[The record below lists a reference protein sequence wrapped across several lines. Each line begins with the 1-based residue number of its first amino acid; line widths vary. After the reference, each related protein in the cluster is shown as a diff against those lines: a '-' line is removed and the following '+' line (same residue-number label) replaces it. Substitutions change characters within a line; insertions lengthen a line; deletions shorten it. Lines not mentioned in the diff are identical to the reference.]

1 MIPRINSIKPLPD
14 YKLAVAFDDGKR
26 VTYDVKED
34 MNLPGYGLLREVN
47 GLFQQVQ
54 LDQSR
59 TCRAMRYMNTGWNR
73 RRLDASACFITGGHI
88 PGQILPHIK
97 RTPIPERISQRY
109 KKEEASGDVSFY
121 TQYRMEYL
129 IIMRFVGEPCCHM
142 TAIGKAFIL

>member
-26 VTYDVKED
+26 VTYDVKAD

-59 TCRAMRYMNTGWNR
+59 TCVFWNDEID
-73 RRLDASACFITGGHI
+73 LPSDAIYEYGVEQA
-88 PGQILPHIK
+88 
-97 RTPIPERISQRY
+97 
-109 KKEEASGDVSFY
+109 EA
-121 TQYRMEYL
+121 
-129 IIMRFVGEPCCHM
+129 
-142 TAIGKAFIL
+142 